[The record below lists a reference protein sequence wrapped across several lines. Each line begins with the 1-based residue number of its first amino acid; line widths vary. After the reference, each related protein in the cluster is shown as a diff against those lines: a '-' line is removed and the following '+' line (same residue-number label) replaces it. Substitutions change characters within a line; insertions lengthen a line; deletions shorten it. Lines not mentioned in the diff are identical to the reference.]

1 MWTLRSV
8 IDLPLLSGRLSPSCW
23 PQSVADIDD
32 YSQHLK
38 AFETSTCN
46 AYDLSIPHFAM
57 PISCVC
63 MCSYK
68 HLRLEH
74 PAVAL
79 CLEHHLSHPL
89 MHPRGT
95 PRKH

>member
-1 MWTLRSV
+1 MDFKVRHRSSLAFRQALALV
-8 IDLPLLSGRLSPSCW
+8 LASECSRHRRFN
-23 PQSVADIDD
+23 
-32 YSQHLK
+32 SQHLK